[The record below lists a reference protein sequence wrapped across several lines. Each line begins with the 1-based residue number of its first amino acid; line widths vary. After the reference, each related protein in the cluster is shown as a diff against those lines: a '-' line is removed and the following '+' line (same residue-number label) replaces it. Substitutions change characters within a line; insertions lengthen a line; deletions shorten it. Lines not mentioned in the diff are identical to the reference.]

1 MSLNP
6 RPKQPLEE
14 TKIKKIF
21 IAFFILGI
29 LFIAAC
35 TQSKTDQ
42 TDNQQTNNQQ
52 TPPPKPPTG
61 EVKNFEITAKQW
73 EFNPNTITVNEG
85 DTVKIRVKS
94 LDVTH
99 GFGIS
104 GYNINKVVNPGDTV
118 DVELI
123 ADQKGT
129 FNFICTVPCG
139 PGHSSMKG
147 KLIVN

>member
-1 MSLNP
+1 M
-6 RPKQPLEE
+6 
-14 TKIKKIF
+14 KKIL
-21 IAFFILGI
+21 ITIFILGI
-29 LFIAAC
+29 LFIASC
-35 TQSKTDQ
+35 GKSTNNPSPNTNQPNQPTPPTTNNKPTQSTGSVKTFD
-42 TDNQQTNNQQ
+42 
-52 TPPPKPPTG
+52 
-61 EVKNFEITAKQW
+61 ITAKQW

-99 GFGIS
+99 GFGIA
-104 GYNINKVVNPGDTV
+104 GYNINKVITPGQTIEI
-118 DVELI
+118 ELK

-139 PGHSSMKG
+139 PGHSGMKG